1 MMKGYIVCH
10 SLTTTNLSPSFV
22 NMVVWS
28 MKTIIISNHEETRID
43 NLFFVANT
51 IIVITTALAVIAKF
65 FIGNNKQS
73 VIARTKTKMLF

>member
-1 MMKGYIVCH
+1 
-10 SLTTTNLSPSFV
+10 
-22 NMVVWS
+22 